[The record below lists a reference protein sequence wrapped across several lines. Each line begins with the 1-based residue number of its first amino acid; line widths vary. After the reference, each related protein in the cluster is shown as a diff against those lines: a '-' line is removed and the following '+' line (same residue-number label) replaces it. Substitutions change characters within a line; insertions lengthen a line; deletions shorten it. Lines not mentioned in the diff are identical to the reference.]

1 MGGMYFNA
9 PDETNMGLDTGVRER
24 RGYDLIRRGM
34 GPSMAMEVMCPG
46 IVSCADII
54 IGRFVAK

>member
-1 MGGMYFNA
+1 MDGMYFNA

-34 GPSMAMEVMCPG
+34 GLSMAMEVMCPG
-46 IVSCADII
+46 IVSCVDMVVS
-54 IGRFVAK
+54 GFVEK